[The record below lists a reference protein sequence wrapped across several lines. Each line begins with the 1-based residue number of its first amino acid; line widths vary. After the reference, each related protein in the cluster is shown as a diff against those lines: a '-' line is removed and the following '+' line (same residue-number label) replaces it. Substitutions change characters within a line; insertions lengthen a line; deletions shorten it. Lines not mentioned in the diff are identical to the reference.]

1 MFDPHETS
9 LPLPAKLPKNSPN
22 WRSFRSTGLK
32 LNLPT
37 VNPEDVQDQ
46 LAGYC
51 PGYSWTN
58 CKDHIFQHQHQSSK
72 SYPCTIFRLPL
83 RTSSL
88 SEASEIKSRPFEIAD
103 VEALFHKF
111 RDEAS
116 ETMIFL
122 RSVEY
127 VCLRVWEDGAES
139 PTEMYSC
146 SIPKSLR
153 SPRSTI
159 NTYFDRALPVLS
171 GADQRAVAR
180 QRYLQLLQ
188 NLDSM
193 PFPSTE
199 YVLPFTI
206 DDENGKKEE
215 KWLVS
220 VHFGGEKITELA
232 IQSCNPESS
241 LYSAELKLVPI
252 AQVCAWLI
260 FFKNSLSLVY
270 LPIFSF
276 VDCRPHIRIPSGRYI
291 AA

>member
-1 MFDPHETS
+1 MSGSHLCIFDPHETS

-103 VEALFHKF
+103 VEALLHKF
-111 RDEAS
+111 REEAS

-139 PTEMYSC
+139 PMLLC
-146 SIPKSLR
+146 GPLSLCAMVEA
-153 SPRSTI
+153 TL
-159 NTYFDRALPVLS
+159 LP
-171 GADQRAVAR
+171 APAVP
-180 QRYLQLLQ
+180 L
-188 NLDSM
+188 
-193 PFPSTE
+193 
-199 YVLPFTI
+199 
-206 DDENGKKEE
+206 
-215 KWLVS
+215 
-220 VHFGGEKITELA
+220 LA
-232 IQSCNPESS
+232 IPASE
-241 LYSAELKLVPI
+241 
-252 AQVCAWLI
+252 
-260 FFKNSLSLVY
+260 
-270 LPIFSF
+270 
-276 VDCRPHIRIPSGRYI
+276 
-291 AA
+291 